1 MELTHEFSA
10 KFRRDLKERGLKY
23 VIVELLTSN
32 SEKVPMKKQYLAREC
47 KKPSFAAKVEEA
59 IKDVGNDNRALRPAL
74 NSLREEI
81 EGIKGIK

>member
-1 MELTHEFSA
+1 MELNHEFSA
-10 KFRRDLKERGLKY
+10 KFRKDLKERGLKY

-47 KKPSFAAKVEEA
+47 KKSSFAAKLEEA
-59 IKDVGNDNRALRPAL
+59 IQEVGNDNRSLRPVL

-81 EGIKGIK
+81 EEIKGIK

>member
-1 MELTHEFSA
+1 MELKHEFCA

-81 EGIKGIK
+81 KGIK

>member
-32 SEKVPMKKQYLAREC
+32 SDKVPMKKQYLAREC
-47 KKPSFAAKVEEA
+47 KKSSFAAKVEEA
-59 IKDVGNDNRALRPAL
+59 IQQVGNDNRSLRPAL

-81 EGIKGIK
+81 KGIK

>member
-10 KFRRDLKERGLKY
+10 KFRQDLKARGLKY
-23 VIVELLTSN
+23 IIVDLLTSN

-47 KKPSFAAKVEEA
+47 KKSSFAAKLEEA
-59 IKDVGNDNRALRPAL
+59 IQEVGNDNRALRPAL